1 MICRQNIDLAIE
13 SSLRMR
19 SCQNA
24 ELLSAVKF
32 RSILSIQ
39 LTTLIRSSGTF
50 YYNLAVKWDPSV
62 QKKTK
67 TKKVSRDY
75 DKAAQEYRASIKV
88 LYQLLVCGIGD
99 DLTSGP
105 SLYYVSKRTGWVGLE
120 NHFLKMTSFADV
132 HYCIYA
138 DKVGEWVQKGQKY
151 ADVI

>member
-1 MICRQNIDLAIE
+1 MG
-13 SSLRMR
+13 S
-19 SCQNA
+19 
-24 ELLSAVKF
+24 F
-32 RSILSIQ
+32 RSE
-39 LTTLIRSSGTF
+39 
-50 YYNLAVKWDPSV
+50 
-62 QKKTK
+62 KKNTP
-67 TKKVSRDY
+67 KKVSRDY

-138 DKVGEWVQKGQKY
+138 DKMGGWVQKRPKICRRNIGMILYEGSERYQI
-151 ADVI
+151 DSE